1 LGPPSD
7 PFGTVD
13 AACIVNNSTL
23 QIHGGITMDKDRVK
37 GTLDEVVGSAKRHV
51 GKLTGNT
58 EIQIEGA
65 VQQIKGKI
73 ENVVGKLNDAGRDA
87 RDHIVTAHEAHEAD
101 EAVKR
106 EERKAKL
113 VHDHNLM

>member
-1 LGPPSD
+1 
-7 PFGTVD
+7 
-13 AACIVNNSTL
+13 
-23 QIHGGITMDKDRVK
+23 MDKDRVK
-37 GTLDEVVGSAKRHV
+37 GTFDEVVGSAKRHV